1 MCSPFFWHTSLG
13 PIIHIIIYLKV
24 NIASIS
30 MFNEHCSSRPGGIT
44 LAVKRCWITLDFFTS
59 FNALILYPWFY
70 DYDMA
75 PPSSPLLISF
85 FFGVNSSVARIM
97 LFDMPIPRCPSSPN
111 LTHENFLQE
120 TKGYWNLEQRSDQ
133 GHVCRRLPLHTHQ
146 NSFSLLVSAHKLG
159 GRVPDQ
165 ITSGV

>member
-1 MCSPFFWHTSLG
+1 MFNEHC
-13 PIIHIIIYLKV
+13 
-24 NIASIS
+24 S

-97 LFDMPIPRCPSSPN
+97 LFDMPIPRCRSSPN
-111 LTHENFLQE
+111 LTHENFFRRQRDIE
-120 TKGYWNLEQRSDQ
+120 IWNKGATKAMFVAAFLFTLFRTAS
-133 GHVCRRLPLHTHQ
+133 VFL
-146 NSFSLLVSAHKLG
+146 
-159 GRVPDQ
+159 
-165 ITSGV
+165 